1 MSADNEKYKQQAAER
16 AVEFVQSGMVIGL
29 GGGSTAI
36 YAVRHIA
43 NLLQSGRLQN
53 IFGVPCSLKVEAE
66 ACRLGLPLTSLEEH
80 PIIDLTIDGAD
91 EVDDNLNLIK
101 GRGGALLREK
111 IVARASRRE
120 MIVVDESKLSQMLG
134 SRAPVPVEALPFGWS
149 LQASYLE
156 SLGAQV
162 KLRKNEDGS
171 IYLTDQ
177 NNYIL
182 DGHFGPIAHLEKL
195 AEQLR
200 SRAGILEHGLFL
212 NLATDLIVAGKNGV
226 RHIQKI

>member
-1 MSADNEKYKQQAAER
+1 MSSVIEKYKRQAAER
-16 AVEFVQSGMVIGL
+16 AVEFVQSNKLVGL
-29 GGGSTAI
+29 GGGTTAI

-43 NLLQSGRLQN
+43 NLLQNGRLQK
-53 IFGVPCSLKVEAE
+53 ILGVPCSLRVEAE
-66 ACRLGLPLTSLEEH
+66 ARRLGIPLTTLEEH

-101 GRGGALLREK
+101 GRGGAHLREK
-111 IVARASRRE
+111 IIAQASLRE
-120 MIVVDESKLSQMLG
+120 IIVVDDSKLSQMLG
-134 SRAPVPVEALPFGWS
+134 TLAPVPVEVLPFGFS

-156 SLGAQV
+156 SIGAQV

-171 IYLTDQ
+171 IFLTDQ

-182 DGHFGPIAHLEKL
+182 DCNFGPITHLEKL

-200 SRAGILEHGLFL
+200 SRAGIIEHGLFL
-212 NLATDLIVAGKNGV
+212 GLSTDLIVAGKAGT